1 MLRYSAFAET
11 RAAAA
16 VRERYAREEPE
27 LFARDVNQMYT
38 ERPDG
43 TLLVGDTHVRGTTI
57 APFQDEEAFEL
68 LERISADLFG
78 APLRIRQRWQ
88 GVYATAP
95 EDFLITAPGPG
106 IRVVS
111 VTTGIG
117 MTTGLGL
124 AATVIDELFGSTPGG
139 PL

>member
-1 MLRYSAFAET
+1 
-11 RAAAA
+11 
-16 VRERYAREEPE
+16 
-27 LFARDVNQMYT
+27 MYT

-43 TLLVGDTHVRGTTI
+43 TLLVGDTHYRGTAI

-68 LERISADLFG
+68 LERLTADLFG
-78 APLRIRQRWQ
+78 RPVRIRQRWQ
-88 GVYATAP
+88 GVYASAP
-95 EDFLITAPGPG
+95 EDFLVAAPGEG

-124 AATVIDELFGSTPGG
+124 AETVIDELFGTTPGG
-139 PL
+139 TP